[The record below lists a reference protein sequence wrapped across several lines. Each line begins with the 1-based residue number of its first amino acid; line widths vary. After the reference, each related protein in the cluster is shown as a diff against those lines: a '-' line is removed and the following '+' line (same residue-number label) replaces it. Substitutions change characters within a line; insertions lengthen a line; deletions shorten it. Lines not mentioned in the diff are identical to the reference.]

1 MEKNSL
7 IRKLNQTFIFI
18 SLVFFVFQ
26 CNVHGAEVDTIE
38 IYSRAMDKDIKT
50 VVIQPEGERNEN
62 LATLYLLHGYGGNY
76 SNWVERAPHIKELA
90 DQYGILIVSP
100 DGGHGSWYWDIEEDK
115 QYQYETFITA
125 ELLSY
130 IESNY
135 GVSKDRNH
143 RGITGLSMGGHG
155 ALYLALKHQEVYG
168 AAGST
173 AGGVDFRPFPNN
185 WEIKER
191 LGEYAENK
199 SKWEN
204 NTVIEMLHLYRP
216 ELGLELFVDC
226 GEQDFFYEVNQNLH
240 KRLNYLNI
248 PHRYLTMPGKHN
260 WDYWEKSILYQ
271 LTFFN
276 GFFTKEVE

>member
-1 MEKNSL
+1 
-7 IRKLNQTFIFI
+7 
-18 SLVFFVFQ
+18 V
-26 CNVHGAEVDTIE
+26 
-38 IYSRAMDKDIKT
+38 
-50 VVIQPEGERNEN
+50 P
-62 LATLYLLHGYGGNY
+62 
-76 SNWVERAPHIKELA
+76 
-90 DQYGILIVSP
+90 
-100 DGGHGSWYWDIEEDK
+100 
-115 QYQYETFITA
+115 
-125 ELLSY
+125 LSFPTRR
-130 IESNY
+130 S
-135 GVSKDRNH
+135 SD
-143 RGITGLSMGGHG
+143 L
-155 ALYLALKHQEVYG
+155 
-168 AAGST
+168 T

-260 WDYWEKSILYQ
+260 WYYWEKSILYQ